1 MADILI
7 VVHAALGGI
16 ALAAGLI
23 ALSVKKG
30 GKIHVLAGRAF
41 FWSMLTSALTA
52 IVVTLFPGHSS
63 PFLFSIGVFSSY
75 LIGTGYRATRFKR
88 KDVSLG
94 LDYALSLLMLSC
106 GLGMILLPLILSGAL
121 NIVLAIFG
129 GIGIAFAVVDALNF
143 RNPAA
148 LRKKWLGMHLSKMV
162 SGYIAAVTAF
172 IVVNQFFTSW
182 IAWLG
187 PSVIGTAFIIYWMR
201 RIAPKP
207 RQS

>member
-7 VVHAALGGI
+7 VLHAALGGI

-30 GKIHVLAGRAF
+30 GKIHIRAGRAF
-41 FWSMLTSALTA
+41 FWSMLVSALTA
-52 IVVTLFPGHSS
+52 IVVTLFPGHAS
-63 PFLFSIGVFSSY
+63 PFLFSIGIFSSY
-75 LIGTGYRATRFKR
+75 LIGSGYRATRFKQ
-88 KDVSLG
+88 KNVNLAPDF
-94 LDYALSLLMLSC
+94 ALSLLMLSC
-106 GLGMILLPLILSGAL
+106 GLGMIILPLILGGGL

-129 GIGIAFAVVDALNF
+129 GIGIAFAVLDIVNF

-187 PSVIGTAFIIYWMR
+187 PSVIGTAFIVYWMR

-207 RQS
+207 RPS